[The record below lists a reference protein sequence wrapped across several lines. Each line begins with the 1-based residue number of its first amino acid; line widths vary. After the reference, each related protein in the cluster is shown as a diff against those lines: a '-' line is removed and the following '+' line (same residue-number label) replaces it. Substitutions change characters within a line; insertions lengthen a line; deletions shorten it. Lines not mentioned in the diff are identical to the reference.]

1 MDFKGSFR
9 GVVFL
14 LLIINVIIVLI
25 VFVPIMISKFVDK
38 DEPED
43 FYNRIDEWL
52 EESQYFEDK
61 EESLLGWRLRQVPGT
76 YFFGLIDTKFD
87 RVDTVIGVSLRY
99 IDEKAS
105 LIEIK
110 IIERGE

>member
-1 MDFKGSFR
+1 MDFKGFFR

-43 FYNRIDEWL
+43 FYNRIDEW
-52 EESQYFEDK
+52 FEKDK
-61 EESLLGWRLRQVPGT
+61 HGYEGT
-76 YFFGLIDTKFD
+76 YSFGLIDTNFD

-110 IIERGE
+110 IIERGK